1 MRYASVRPD
10 EYWRTEANHSRRP
23 IRSLIGCR
31 SAWYADRARAVRRNA
46 EASRAAAGGEARRN
60 VGREVR
66 RDSARENGRGARD
79 ARSAGPARSPRG
91 QVEVADLPAAAL
103 LLQVGDIA
111 GRLAF
116 ARHGERHGGRR
127 PAGAAGPDLEARDL
141 RDVLDLAVQRFAGQV
156 LGCGE
161 IAVLARLQQL
171 LDGLLRGRGITAT
184 SATAPTAAFLDVAD
198 LPLAVLLLCRRGVV
212 PLVAADRRGE
222 RHRGRAAVL
231 VGLAD
236 GPLRDRQ
243 EGRSRD
249 SVTERLAGQVPRGLD
264 VMGLGGVEQLVQG
277 ALGAAGPLAAAR
289 HQDERD
295 RDRRDGD
302 HRDAAD
308 DPGLL
313 AASARRRAVGA
324 VARATRSRR
333 KAGTARAT
341 GATGTTGRKATGRKA
356 AGATRPTRAG
366 RRVTG
371 AGRRIAR
378 LARLAGLARLARRKS
393 TRLREAR
400 RGPVR
405 RRSAR
410 RTLRFRPLTR
420 LLPGTWVVG
429 HVIRPPLAGSS

>member
-66 RDSARENGRGARD
+66 RESAREIGRGARD

-141 RDVLDLAVQRFAGQV
+141 RDVLDLAVQRLAGQI
-156 LGCGE
+156 LGRGE
-161 IAVLARLQQL
+161 VAVLARLKQL

-184 SATAPTAAFLDVAD
+184 ATSAPTAAFLDVAD
-198 LPLAVLLLCRRGVV
+198 LPLAVLPLRCRGVV
-212 PLVAADRRGE
+212 PLVGADRRGE
-222 RHRGRAAVL
+222 RHPGRAAVL
-231 VGLAD
+231 GGLAD
-236 GPLRDRQ
+236 GPLSDRQ
-243 EGRSRD
+243 KGRSRD
-249 SVTERLAGQVPRGLD
+249 CVAERRAGQALRGLE

-277 ALGAAGPLAAAR
+277 ALGATGPLAAAH

-295 RDRRDGD
+295 HDRRDGD
-302 HRDAAD
+302 HGDGPD
-308 DPGLL
+308 DPGRL
-313 AASARRRAVGA
+313 AAPTRRWAVGA
-324 VARATRSRR
+324 VARTTRSGW
-333 KAGTARAT
+333 KAG
-341 GATGTTGRKATGRKA
+341 
-356 AGATRPTRAG
+356 
-366 RRVTG
+366 
-371 AGRRIAR
+371 
-378 LARLAGLARLARRKS
+378 
-393 TRLREAR
+393 
-400 RGPVR
+400 
-405 RRSAR
+405 
-410 RTLRFRPLTR
+410 
-420 LLPGTWVVG
+420 
-429 HVIRPPLAGSS
+429 